1 MFMPIFDRVKFDGL
15 RSRDWLI
22 YKHPT
27 DKLVLGTT
35 LIVHEGQVAIFV
47 KGGQMCDVFNAG
59 THVLSTNNLPILHNI
74 VNLAYGGETPFSAEI
89 YFINLTVK
97 MDLYWGTT
105 DPIQLIDPKYFVKL
119 RIRAF
124 GQLALRLDDYLV
136 FFSEVIG
143 SMNKDDIVSFE
154 KVQDYFKGS
163 LITSVKTELAN
174 KIINEKISALEITP
188 ELQNISNSLKEKVSE
203 EFIKYGFI
211 TANFHIQSINFPEED
226 FEEINEIL
234 QDKAKFEIMGDNRY
248 VTQRSFDVYESAA
261 SNENGVAGIFAT
273 GGVGLSVGQGMASMM
288 NQQVQQPGHQPT
300 HKICPSCH
308 GSISSSNKFCNLCG
322 ENLVRKVI
330 TCHSCHNE
338 NEESSKFCSTCGT
351 SLLKPVCSCGQEIDV
366 NSKFCNNCGAQVH
379 PI

>member
-1 MFMPIFDRVKFDGL
+1 
-15 RSRDWLI
+15 
-22 YKHPT
+22 
-27 DKLVLGTT
+27 
-35 LIVHEGQVAIFV
+35 
-47 KGGQMCDVFNAG
+47 
-59 THVLSTNNLPILHNI
+59 
-74 VNLAYGGETPFSAEI
+74 
-89 YFINLTVK
+89 
-97 MDLYWGTT
+97 
-105 DPIQLIDPKYFVKL
+105 
-119 RIRAF
+119 
-124 GQLALRLDDYLV
+124 
-136 FFSEVIG
+136 
-143 SMNKDDIVSFE
+143 
-154 KVQDYFKGS
+154 
-163 LITSVKTELAN
+163 
-174 KIINEKISALEITP
+174 
-188 ELQNISNSLKEKVSE
+188 
-203 EFIKYGFI
+203 
-211 TANFHIQSINFPEED
+211 EED

-248 VTQRSFDVYESAA
+248 ITQRSFDVYESAA

-300 HKICPSCH
+300 HKICPACH
-308 GSISSSNKFCNLCG
+308 GSISSSSKFCNLCG